1 MQRERRIGEGGAGRA
16 ALIGCALLLV
26 GWLMLLPLVVL
37 FVEAFAAGAAA
48 ARDLRVARFGDNM
61 RNVAVT
67 EGDMPRVLKDYS
79 DDAVLLTPQGA
90 LLGHEGVESFY
101 AQALAMLPGLQ
112 LSATSVVSGGNAL
125 LVNWTASSSTGS
137 ISDGVDTFVFA
148 DDSIKVQT
156 SCFTVQPG

>member
-1 MQRERRIGEGGAGRA
+1 MTRTPEEILTAH
-16 ALIGCALLLV
+16 
-26 GWLMLLPLVVL
+26 VL
-37 FVEAFAAGAAA
+37 
-48 ARDLRVARFGDNM
+48 
-61 RNVAVT
+61 AVT